1 MLFCLEGR
9 SFGTSRITLGKCE
22 FELNSYYSCNQNDS
36 QEARYFAE
44 RIYTIHACLNRFNGT
59 QSLASCSEGGMA
71 VSRVLLLL
79 LFWVAS
85 TVCDSHIKP
94 SEFLCNEVERQRLN
108 QAENLCKVMVINNGQ
123 GTQLHKQRK
132 KKHRYMDKA
141 EYTSREDNCSDLT
154 QPLSSQ
160 IRLPDTKIHKKTWEK
175 IHFKDRM
182 AEVLQSLRN
191 LVQDVE
197 AARERMQSGCG
208 SSLLERLE
216 HNARNYQGILT
227 HPSVA
232 DEVERLHPGEMSRP
246 PIIQK
251 SSSDLKQI
259 LRYFDN
265 LLKGKLE
272 WLMTELD
279 VGCH

>member
-1 MLFCLEGR
+1 
-9 SFGTSRITLGKCE
+9 
-22 FELNSYYSCNQNDS
+22 
-36 QEARYFAE
+36 
-44 RIYTIHACLNRFNGT
+44 
-59 QSLASCSEGGMA
+59 MA

-108 QAENLCKVMVINNGQ
+108 QAENLCKVM
-123 GTQLHKQRK
+123 
-132 KKHRYMDKA
+132 
-141 EYTSREDNCSDLT
+141 DNCSDLT

>member
-1 MLFCLEGR
+1 
-9 SFGTSRITLGKCE
+9 
-22 FELNSYYSCNQNDS
+22 
-36 QEARYFAE
+36 
-44 RIYTIHACLNRFNGT
+44 
-59 QSLASCSEGGMA
+59 MA
-71 VSRVLLLL
+71 VSRILPLL

-94 SEFLCNEVERQRLN
+94 SEFLCNEVERGRLRN
-108 QAENLCKVMVINNGQ
+108 QAENLCKRMN
-123 GTQLHKQRK
+123 
-132 KKHRYMDKA
+132 
-141 EYTSREDNCSDLT
+141 NCSDLT
-154 QPLSSQ
+154 KPLSPE
-160 IRLPDTKIHKKTWEK
+160 IRLPDASIHKETWEK

-197 AARERMQSGCG
+197 AARESMQSGCG
-208 SSLLERLE
+208 SSLLEGLE

-232 DEVERLHPGEMSRP
+232 VEVERLHPGETTRP

-251 SSSDLKQI
+251 SSSNIKQI
-259 LRYFDN
+259 LRHFDN

-272 WLMTELD
+272 LLMMELD
-279 VGCH
+279 VSCH